1 MECDPL
7 ANGTPNLTTAIPVLE
22 KLARDVETP
31 ICGKYFKTGETLVKT
46 VIAPMLKTRML
57 GVDGRLSTNLLGN
70 RDGEVLD
77 EPENFKTEEESKL
90 GALDY
95 ILKPH
100 LYPELYPDA
109 FQKSVSTI
117 TRPVEITK
125 KVGTT

>member
-1 MECDPL
+1 MEGVPL
-7 ANGTPNLTTAIPVLE
+7 ANGTPNLTTAIPVLG
-22 KLARDVETP
+22 KQAWDVETP
-31 ICGKYFKTGETLVKT
+31 ICGKYFKACETLAKT

-70 RDGEVLD
+70 RDGEVLY
-77 EPENFKTEEESKL
+77 EPENFKTKEESKL
-90 GALDY
+90 GDLDY
-95 ILKPH
+95 ILKLH

-109 FQKSVSTI
+109 YQKSVSTI